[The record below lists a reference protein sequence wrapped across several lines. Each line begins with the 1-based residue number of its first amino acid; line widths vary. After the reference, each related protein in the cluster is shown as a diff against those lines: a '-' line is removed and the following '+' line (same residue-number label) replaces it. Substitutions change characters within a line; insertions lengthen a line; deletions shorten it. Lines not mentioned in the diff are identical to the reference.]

1 MFVNKQSMILFLV
14 LCLGVFGITPLYA
27 HGPKEDVHG
36 SASLNNGK
44 DLLRLGATVYK
55 HMCVHCHGPDGNGGG
70 KAMAYLYPWPRDFRQ
85 GVFKYRTTP
94 LGSIPLDKNIKRTI
108 ARGVPGTSMP
118 AWGGALTENELS
130 GVVEYIKTFSK
141 KFKKAS
147 FLEVGKKLSKI

>member
-55 HMCVHCHGPDGNGGG
+55 
-70 KAMAYLYPWPRDFRQ
+70 
-85 GVFKYRTTP
+85 
-94 LGSIPLDKNIKRTI
+94 
-108 ARGVPGTSMP
+108 
-118 AWGGALTENELS
+118 LS
-130 GVVEYIKTFSK
+130 LIH
-141 KFKKAS
+141 
-147 FLEVGKKLSKI
+147 I